1 VTSYKRHAADDG
13 SMRAISP
20 EEVIEALSL

>member
-13 SMRAISP
+13 SMRAVSP
-20 EEVIEALSL
+20 AEVIEALSL